1 MEEVPAVSVDFN
13 SRIRD
18 LEEKQQLL
26 KDRVLLIG
34 KSLIDDRQQIMQ
46 SVQDMRKTVTM
57 LKAENDRI
65 KEVIRNITEQME
77 KTARREELSSVQR
90 QLDLLRR

>member
-57 LKAENDRI
+57 LKAENDRL